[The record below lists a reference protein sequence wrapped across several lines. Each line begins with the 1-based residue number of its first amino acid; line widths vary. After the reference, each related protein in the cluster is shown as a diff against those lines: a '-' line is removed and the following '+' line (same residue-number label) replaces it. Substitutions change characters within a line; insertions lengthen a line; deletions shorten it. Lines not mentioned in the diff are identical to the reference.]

1 MYGTPSVGCRGSIFR
16 KGTSTLW
23 LGCVFFRSFLFDEA
37 FFHKRCSR
45 HTFQTPCERAT
56 LFFASVDATDDPDR
70 RLGLETGLHPK
81 VDQKNVPRFARLRVR
96 ILSIYCPTSSLLVWL
111 RGLLVGLVENSVV
124 KTRQFEPRG
133 SQFFAFFM
141 FFVIYYY
148 YYYFFAPPP
157 APPPAPRTPPPPPLP
172 PSLQK

>member
-56 LFFASVDATDDPDR
+56 LFFASVDATDDPDH

-81 VDQKNVPRFARLRVR
+81 VDKSEPRFARLRVR
-96 ILSIYCPTSSLLVWL
+96 ILRIYQRGVSLILCRDTPGWGGDLSGLPSFTTIEFGGLAMLWACSQPPIYLLYTLLVY
-111 RGLLVGLVENSVV
+111 V
-124 KTRQFEPRG
+124 
-133 SQFFAFFM
+133 M
-141 FFVIYYY
+141 
-148 YYYFFAPPP
+148 APNW
-157 APPPAPRTPPPPPLP
+157 R
-172 PSLQK
+172 S